1 MHGKKWRISTL
12 SDVVWIV
19 PRLGGGAVPEGA
31 SSVARGLAAWFV
43 DGWFPDEP
51 RAHALV
57 ADITAFL
64 AGPLGA
70 REGASFT
77 AQRARV
83 RQALEAGELRAFK
96 MEMQFVLAAGGR
108 KEEPKG
114 EKVAAREEKTWFGIE
129 LVDDDDPP
137 KPVPFKRYRVELPDG
152 ATREGMLDAEGRARI
167 TGIDP
172 GQCSVTFPDFHG
184 EDWRRL

>member
-19 PRLGGGAVPEGA
+19 PRLGAGAVPEGA
-31 SSVARGLAAWFV
+31 SPVARSLAAWLV

-51 RAHALV
+51 RFHPLV
-57 ADITAFL
+57 ADIAAFL

-70 REGASFT
+70 REGASFA
-77 AQRARV
+77 AQRASLR
-83 RQALEAGELRAFK
+83 RALEAGELRAFK

-152 ATREGMLDAEGRARI
+152 ATREGMLDESGRARI

-172 GQCSVTFPDFHG
+172 GSCTVTFPDFHG

>member
-19 PRLGGGAVPEGA
+19 PRLGGGAVPAGA
-31 SSVARGLAAWFV
+31 SSVARGLAAWLV
-43 DGWFPDEP
+43 EGWLPDEP
-51 RAHALV
+51 RFHPLAS
-57 ADITAFL
+57 DIAGFL

-70 REGASFT
+70 RESSFG
-77 AQRARV
+77 AQRARI
-83 RQALEAGELRAFK
+83 RRALESGELRAYK

-114 EKVAAREEKTWFGIE
+114 ERVAAREEKTWFGIE

-152 ATREGMLDAEGRARI
+152 ATREGMLDENGRARI
-167 TGIDP
+167 TGLDP
-172 GQCSVTFPDFHG
+172 GNCTVTFPDFHG

>member
-12 SDVVWIV
+12 SEVVWIV
-19 PRLGGGAVPEGA
+19 PRFGVGAVPEGA
-31 SSVARGLAAWFV
+31 SPVARGLAVWLV
-43 DGWFPDEP
+43 DSWLPDET
-51 RAHALV
+51 RSRSLV
-57 ADITAFL
+57 ADIAAHL

-70 REGASFT
+70 PEGSFG
-77 AQRARV
+77 ARRARI
-83 RQALEAGELRAFK
+83 RRALEGGELCAFK
-96 MEMQFVLAAGGR
+96 MEMQFVLAAGGK

-114 EKVAAREEKTWFGIE
+114 ERVAPREEKTWFGIE

-152 ATREGMLDAEGRARI
+152 ATREGMLDENGRARI
-167 TGIDP
+167 TGLDP
-172 GQCSVTFPDFHG
+172 GNCAVAFPDFHG